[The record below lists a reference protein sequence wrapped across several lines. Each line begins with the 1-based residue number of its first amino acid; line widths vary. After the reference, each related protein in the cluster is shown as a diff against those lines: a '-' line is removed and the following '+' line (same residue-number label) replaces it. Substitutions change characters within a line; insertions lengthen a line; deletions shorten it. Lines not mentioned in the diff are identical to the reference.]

1 MVPSISSTFVKGF
14 VASTAGIAALYG
26 LSEFVPVR
34 PLIIPGYLLITGFDF
49 LEVTFGSAGSFYRVL
64 FALYIVSLGF
74 VGGLFAHAVRTAA
87 RAADIPAWRLGL
99 AAGFA
104 IVSVIAFLFAAMIYS
119 GTSQMEP
126 VRITGA
132 TGVVLLVL
140 ALLIADGPRLVAEL
154 RSP

>member
-1 MVPSISSTFVKGF
+1 MVPASSSTFAKGF

-26 LSEFVPVR
+26 LFEFVRIR
-34 PLIIPGYLLITGFDF
+34 PLVIPGYLLIVGFDF
-49 LEVTFGSAGSFYRVL
+49 LEVTFGSAGSFYHVL

-74 VGGLFAHAVRTAA
+74 VGGLFAHAVRAAATAVE
-87 RAADIPAWRLGL
+87 IPAWRLGL

-104 IVSVIAFLFAAMIYS
+104 IVAVIAFLFAVMIYS
-119 GTSQMEP
+119 GTSQTEP

-154 RSP
+154 RSS